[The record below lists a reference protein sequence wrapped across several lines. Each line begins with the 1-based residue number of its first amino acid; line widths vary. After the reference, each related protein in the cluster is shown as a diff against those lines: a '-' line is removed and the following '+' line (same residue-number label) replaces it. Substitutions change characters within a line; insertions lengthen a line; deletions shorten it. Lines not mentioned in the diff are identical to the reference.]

1 MTILRLSKT
10 KVLFVNLFHRYSDPS
25 RFSSL
30 FVPDLDSLLDDEYKR
45 WQQLTD
51 TTDTKVENP
60 LEYWYTK
67 KYEYP
72 RLAQMA
78 VEILSIPAI
87 SAEYKRL
94 FSSGGLMV
102 TPLRSQL
109 EASTIGLAQT
119 LWSWLKA
126 GVIQDSIMDVVDL
139 DSENYCDGSLDMVKS
154 SFNEGLEDRG
164 EALKQSLE
172 DRDQVNTM
180 DD

>member
-1 MTILRLSKT
+1 
-10 KVLFVNLFHRYSDPS
+10 
-25 RFSSL
+25 
-30 FVPDLDSLLDDEYKR
+30 VPDLDSLLDDEYER
-45 WQQLTD
+45 WQQRTD
-51 TTDTKVENP
+51 TTDAEVENP

-78 VEILSIPAI
+78 VEILSIPAM
-87 SAEYKRL
+87 SAECERL

-119 LWSWLKA
+119 LRSWLKA
-126 GVIQDSIMDVVDL
+126 GIIQDSVMDIVDL
-139 DSENYCDGSLDMVKS
+139 DSENYCGGSLDVVKN

-172 DRDQVNTM
+172 DGDQVNTM